1 MSNLTFISKLIERAV
16 ALRLTGHLIDNNLHE
31 VLHSAYR
38 QHHST
43 ETALLK
49 VQNDLL
55 ISLDTDG
62 GAFLVLLDL
71 SAAFDTIDHK
81 ILLQRLYDLGVRG
94 DALEWFRSYLTGRKQ
109 SVMIKGTR
117 SNERDLIYGV
127 LQGSVLGPIL
137 FTIYTIPLGDIARRY
152 GLCYHLYADDKQLY
166 IYISFKQADGHSV
179 VLSVEKIQ
187 QCYLDIKAWM
197 TQNLLKLNDDKTEL
211 LLLMRRNLRNVSP
224 VSHIDLNMV
233 PVHPSTTIRNLGAM
247 FDHHMD
253 MKSFVNMKCKATMHS
268 LRNISCVRRSLKTE
282 ACKTLVQA
290 YVTSKLDYCNSLLYG
305 IPDSLVHKLKR
316 VQHYAARVI
325 TMTRKYDHIK
335 PVLSRLHWLPIEQR
349 IQFKL
354 LLYVYKA
361 LHGLAP
367 AYLSDMLVPYQPCR
381 PLRSSEK

>member
-1 MSNLTFISKLIERAV
+1 
-16 ALRLTGHLIDNNLHE
+16 
-31 VLHSAYR
+31 
-38 QHHST
+38 
-43 ETALLK
+43 
-49 VQNDLL
+49 
-55 ISLDTDG
+55 
-62 GAFLVLLDL
+62 
-71 SAAFDTIDHK
+71 
-81 ILLQRLYDLGVRG
+81 
-94 DALEWFRSYLTGRKQ
+94 
-109 SVMIKGTR
+109 
-117 SNERDLIYGV
+117 
-127 LQGSVLGPIL
+127 
-137 FTIYTIPLGDIARRY
+137 
-152 GLCYHLYADDKQLY
+152 
-166 IYISFKQADGHSV
+166 
-179 VLSVEKIQ
+179 
-187 QCYLDIKAWM
+187 M

-211 LLLMRRNLRNVSP
+211 LLLMRRNVRNISP

-381 PLRSSEK
+381 PLRSSKKSLLEKPRFKLASYGGGAFTTAAPRLWNDLPEDVKASDSVSSFKKRLKTHLFQRAQLTGV